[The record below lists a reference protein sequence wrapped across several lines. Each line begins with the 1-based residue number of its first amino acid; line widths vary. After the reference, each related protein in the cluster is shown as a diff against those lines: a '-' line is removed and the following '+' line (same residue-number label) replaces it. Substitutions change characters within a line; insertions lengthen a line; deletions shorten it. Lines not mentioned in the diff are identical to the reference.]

1 MGLAYNSV
9 LASIVERANDSA
21 TLTFMQILGRT
32 KAHALLLTKSLSVDE
47 FVLSAENLTGGR
59 LVA

>member
-1 MGLAYNSV
+1 
-9 LASIVERANDSA
+9 
-21 TLTFMQILGRT
+21 MQILGRT